1 MIALYKF
8 RFYELDQA
16 ISVGA
21 EEEFW
26 FFVDPHFDAAPSSP
40 ISRDMILVFANTVG
54 LRGTVSHRCKIRSIT
69 HPSLGKVTRI
79 VTTGFDYT
87 ITLED
92 GRVFVVDAEERAGTL
107 VEGDAVVDD
116 WAFIVDLVQVNA

>member
-1 MIALYKF
+1 
-8 RFYELDQA
+8 
-16 ISVGA
+16 
-21 EEEFW
+21 
-26 FFVDPHFDAAPSSP
+26 
-40 ISRDMILVFANTVG
+40 MILVFANTVG

-69 HPSLGKVTRI
+69 HPSLGKVTHI
-79 VTTGFDYT
+79 ATTGFDYT

-116 WAFIVDLVQVNA
+116 WAFIVDLVQANA